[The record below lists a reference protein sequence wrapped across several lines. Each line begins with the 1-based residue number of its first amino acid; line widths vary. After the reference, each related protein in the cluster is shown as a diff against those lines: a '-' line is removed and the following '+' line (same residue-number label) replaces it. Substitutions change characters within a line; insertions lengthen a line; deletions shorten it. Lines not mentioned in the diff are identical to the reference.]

1 MTATDWSPPQED
13 NFRLVA
19 KPFKLTQSKNRE
31 EVFKIT
37 AV

>member
-1 MTATDWSPPQED
+1 MQSSSTIPPLED
-13 NFRLVA
+13 NFRVVA

-31 EVFKIT
+31 EVFTIT